1 MTFPH
6 GYDDDCAF
14 CTAFRFGPTHPNSVY
29 LDDATARHANWTI
42 FEDPNVVVLPTIGPV
57 APGHT
62 MVLAREHY
70 LSFAHVSPDLARYA
84 ESVAITLSG
93 KLSAEFGDVI
103 WFEHGPMSEKA
114 TGGSCTSHAHLHC
127 VPVGDVDI
135 SGQINE
141 RLTGRRIE
149 SFADLAQ
156 QAEREQPY
164 LYYRTQGVSTGYTT
178 SPSTCRASSCAGSPR
193 PRSAT
198 ATGIG
203 WRARILMWS
212 TRPLPQCTGERC

>member
-164 LYYRTQGVSTGYTT
+164 LYYRTQGGEHWVYDVTVDLPCQFLRRVT
-178 SPSTCRASSCAGSPR
+178 
-193 PRSAT
+193 AT
-198 ATGIG
+198 ALGNGDWDWLACPHPDVVHQTITAVH
-203 WRARILMWS
+203 W
-212 TRPLPQCTGERC
+212 